1 MVSLSRSLRGGG
13 QGLPPRHGTG
23 VTTQQHSSDRD
34 RTDVTFFFMFYFLFR
49 GGLGRTLAY
58 DIVLNQHMP
67 TVERLT
73 HSNLLIQ
80 RFDGNLKQVVEI
92 YKKMGEDVQAMVDE
106 LRQQEQQEG

>member
-34 RTDVTFFFMFYFLFR
+34 RTDVLLFLFFS
-49 GGLGRTLAY
+49 LNRTLAY

>member
-1 MVSLSRSLRGGG
+1 
-13 QGLPPRHGTG
+13 
-23 VTTQQHSSDRD
+23 
-34 RTDVTFFFMFYFLFR
+34 
-49 GGLGRTLAY
+49 
-58 DIVLNQHMP
+58 MP

>member
-34 RTDVTFFFMFYFLFR
+34 RTDVLFYVLFSFW

>member
-34 RTDVTFFFMFYFLFR
+34 RTDVLFLFFS
-49 GGLGRTLAY
+49 LNRTLAY